1 MNRILSSI
9 IIIAAACLALCSC
22 NDGKS
27 YAEMLRDET
36 HATNYYLSNFQ
47 VINSVP
53 ADSVFITV
61 EDMEREYNMTREDAL
76 AATPFYR
83 LDDEGDVYMQVV
95 SPGNGAKAAN
105 NQLVYF
111 RFNRFNLN
119 YYYSDGVWISD
130 GNATDLGTEP
140 SSFRF
145 NNYTLQS
152 SYTWGSGL
160 QMPLR
165 FLRLNCEVNLV
176 VKSTVGIT
184 TEQSSVIPYL
194 YNVRYYPS
202 RI

>member
-1 MNRILSSI
+1 MNKIIQSLILV
-9 IIIAAACLALCSC
+9 ALAGLSLCSC

-36 HATNYYLSNFQ
+36 ESTNYYLSNFQ

-53 ADSVFITV
+53 ADSVFVTV
-61 EDMEREYNMTREDAL
+61 VDMEARGLSREDAL
-76 AATPFYR
+76 AVTPFYR
-83 LDDEGDVYMQVV
+83 LDDDGDVYMQVV
-95 SPGNGAKAAN
+95 DPGDGEKALT

-119 YYYSDGVWISD
+119 YYYSDGVWVSD

-145 NNYTLQS
+145 DNYTLES

-165 FLRLNCEVNLV
+165 FLKLNCEVNLV
-176 VKSTVGIT
+176 VKSTVGLVS
-184 TEQSSVIPYL
+184 EQSSVVPYL

>member
-1 MNRILSSI
+1 MNKI
-9 IIIAAACLALCSC
+9 IKSLTLVAVAGFSLCSC

-36 HATNYYLSNFQ
+36 ESTNYYLSSFQ
-47 VINSVP
+47 VINAVS
-53 ADSVFITV
+53 ADSVFV
-61 EDMEREYNMTREDAL
+61 SVADMEARGLSREDAL
-76 AATPFYR
+76 AVTPFYR
-83 LDDEGDVYMQVV
+83 LDDDGDVYMQVV
-95 SPGNGAKAAN
+95 NPGTGEKAED
-105 NQLVYF
+105 NQLIYF
-111 RFNRFNLN
+111 RFNRSNLN

-140 SSFRF
+140 SSFRY
-145 NNYTLQS
+145 NNYSLES

-176 VKSTVGIT
+176 VKSTVGLVS
-184 TEQSSVIPYL
+184 EQSSVVPYL

>member
-1 MNRILSSI
+1 MNKI
-9 IIIAAACLALCSC
+9 IKSLTLVAVAGFSLCSC

-36 HATNYYLSNFQ
+36 ESTNYYLSSFQ
-47 VINSVP
+47 VINAVP
-53 ADSVFITV
+53 ADSVFV
-61 EDMEREYNMTREDAL
+61 SVADMEARGLSREDAL
-76 AATPFYR
+76 AVTPFYR
-83 LDDEGDVYMQVV
+83 LDDDGDVYMQVV
-95 SPGNGAKAAN
+95 NPGTGEKAED
-105 NQLVYF
+105 NQLIYF
-111 RFNRFNLN
+111 RFNRSNLN

-140 SSFRF
+140 SSFRY
-145 NNYTLQS
+145 NNYSLES

-176 VKSTVGIT
+176 VKSTVGLVS
-184 TEQSSVIPYL
+184 EQSSVVPYL